1 MKRRIVHST
10 KRDRKPKAMAAPR
23 RPSQGNSHGKKSSRK
38 SWQEKSLDIAALKRA
53 ASLLLPFVV
62 LLFFALLLI
71 WERVKVNELAAQ
83 IAVLEAQ
90 RNQLADQNGKLRIQ
104 LEQLSG
110 FGRISRLATQ
120 RLGLVMAP
128 QQVIVVDEE

>member
-10 KRDRKPKAMAAPR
+10 KPGHKHKSMAAPR
-23 RPSQGNSHGKKSSRK
+23 RLGKGNAHEKKSSRK
-38 SWQEKSLDIAALKRA
+38 SWQEVPLDVAALKRA
-53 ASLLLPFVV
+53 VSLLLPFAV
-62 LLFFALLLI
+62 LLFFALFLI

-83 IAVLEAQ
+83 IAVLEIQ
-90 RNQLADQNGKLRIQ
+90 RNQIADQNGKLRIQ

-120 RLGLVMAP
+120 RLGLTMAP

>member
-1 MKRRIVHST
+1 MATPIRAASRRLG
-10 KRDRKPKAMAAPR
+10 K
-23 RPSQGNSHGKKSSRK
+23 GNSYEKKSGRK
-38 SWQEKSLDIAALKRA
+38 RWREVSLDSAALKRA
-53 ASLLLPFVV
+53 LSLLVPFAV
-62 LLFFALLLI
+62 LLFFALFLI

-120 RLGLVMAP
+120 HLGLVMAP